1 MHAAAGS
8 HAQCFLRVLS
18 KAEKISTTILKRDHF
33 LEIWHFLTIFEIL
46 ICFEAG
52 NASLSL
58 GCQIFAKYKHWQQ
71 NLIALKCSR
80 CETPNFKGWNSEQK
94 FRQQII
100 VFLLWKEALQTC
112 ISVSRYKIVNLSQ
125 KIIKLYAKSILSFIW
140 YTCHNPTEGKQYMAN
155 IAKTAFFPVA

>member
-58 GCQIFAKYKHWQQ
+58 GCQIFC
-71 NLIALKCSR
+71 L
-80 CETPNFKGWNSEQK
+80 
-94 FRQQII
+94 
-100 VFLLWKEALQTC
+100 VQT
-112 ISVSRYKIVNLSQ
+112 LT
-125 KIIKLYAKSILSFIW
+125 AKSPRIEVF
-140 YTCHNPTEGKQYMAN
+140 KM
-155 IAKTAFFPVA
+155 